1 MHYNTFLT
9 FCFLIVFGFSVS
21 AQTPTTADSI
31 PVVSKDLPPIDYGQP
46 KENTIAGISV
56 EGAEAYDDFVLIGFS
71 GLSVGQKISIP
82 GTEITNAVK
91 KFWEQSM
98 FSDVDILQTRYED
111 DKIWITI
118 RLVMRPRVSDISFNG
133 LKKTEI
139 DDLTAKIGIQKEKQ
153 ITPNMTDRA
162 KLEIKRYLDEKGFAN
177 ADIKILQK
185 DDAEKPNYVKVD
197 ITVDKKEKIKVHK
210 IYVTG
215 NNALTVRQIDKAM
228 KKTNDNSIQNVLRSK
243 KFIQDK
249 FEEDKALIEEAY
261 NEHGYRDAYV
271 VSDSIVPFDG
281 KSVDIYLTVDEGNK
295 YYFGDITWIG
305 NTVYPSEYFNALLGI
320 KKGDIY
326 NHT

>member
-228 KKTNDNSIQNVLRSK
+228 KKTNDN
-243 KFIQDK
+243 
-249 FEEDKALIEEAY
+249 
-261 NEHGYRDAYV
+261 RDR
-271 VSDSIVPFDG
+271 
-281 KSVDIYLTVDEGNK
+281 KSVV
-295 YYFGDITWIG
+295 
-305 NTVYPSEYFNALLGI
+305 
-320 KKGDIY
+320 
-326 NHT
+326 